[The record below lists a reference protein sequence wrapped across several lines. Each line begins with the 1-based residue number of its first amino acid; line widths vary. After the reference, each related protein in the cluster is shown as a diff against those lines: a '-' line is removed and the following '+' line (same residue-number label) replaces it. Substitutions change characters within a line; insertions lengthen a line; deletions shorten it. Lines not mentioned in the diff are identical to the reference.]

1 MVMAVQ
7 TMLGIDEKSLPMTNL
22 TVEEEQLLQ
31 RQVLSVD
38 GEIAYGNGFLQDL
51 FRSHAPL
58 IMDACRAAKFAFGN
72 VNYKGLS
79 ADDGS
84 FGVSLI
90 LPEHVLRTT
99 AAVEAPALDWTFTF
113 TADGDYWIGFGSDND
128 EAIHIDKRALV
139 VVLALTWTQGWAPI
153 VEKVSFQQGGRTAPY
168 QNLRHGWWGDN
179 TNRIRAARLR
189 PMVWGPKDTVLAQ
202 TYQLVAGQQQMQLL
216 GLTFAK
222 GDLLRTQAPTAV
234 EV

>member
-1 MVMAVQ
+1 M
-7 TMLGIDEKSLPMTNL
+7 TLPNMLALDEKSLPQTAL
-22 TVEEEQLLQ
+22 TPEEEELLQ
-31 RQVLSVD
+31 RQVLSND

-51 FRSHAPL
+51 FRSHTPL
-58 IMDACRAAKFAFGN
+58 IRASCRAAKFAFGN

-99 AAVEAPALDWTFTF
+99 STTETPALDWTFTF
-113 TADGDYWIGFGSDND
+113 AADGDYWIGYGADNLV
-128 EAIHIDKRALV
+128 AIHIDKRALV
-139 VVLALTWTQGWAPI
+139 VVLGLAWTQGWGPI
-153 VEKVSFQQGGRTAPY
+153 TEKIQIQEGGRTKPY
-168 QNLRHGWWGDN
+168 QVIRHGWWGDN

-189 PMVWGPKDTVLAQ
+189 PMVWGPKDTVLGQ
-202 TYQLVAGQQQMQLL
+202 TYQLVAGQQQMMLL